1 MTNHSPPLGPLMLD
15 IEGLCLSPA
24 DEELLRSSTV
34 GGIILFTRNYTDTTQ
49 LRALV
54 GSIRRIRPNLLIA
67 VDQEG
72 GRVQRFRSEFLPL
85 PALRLI
91 GQAYEQNPQQGLAL
105 AQSCGWAMAA
115 EIIHHGL
122 DFSFAPV
129 MDLYNSESE
138 VIKDRAFGANVDT
151 VCALLDAYIQG
162 MNDAGMQATG
172 KHFPG
177 HGSVRADSHI
187 ELPIDSRSAAD
198 ILDNDYEVFSRC
210 IDKLVGIMPAHVKYP
225 ALDAHCAGYSH
236 YWIQTKLRQEL
247 RFGGVVFS
255 DDLTMAA
262 ATDAGSVTERAQLAL
277 AAGCNMVLVC
287 NDRAAA
293 LQTKEFLADR
303 PDLVQ
308 TDNAQTLA
316 RMSAKQVKSNLDLYN
331 TPQWRSAKSA
341 ILTLIET
348 NKDT

>member
-91 GQAYEQNPQQGLAL
+91 GKAYEQNPQQGLAL